1 MHIIISYDVQ
11 KQWPVCIHIYL
22 VSIEGRFMD
31 LEDIIERKS
40 DKTFIFSKKQIF
52 IFSYNWLEL
61 ITIKWKGLQR
71 FENYIPK
78 EKDAYK
84 RYTILLIFF
93 NTDENE
99 ATRKTKYYNNS
110 FTFICISLSW
120 SESVYFCYI
129 LHKTH
134 FLLLQRFKCFCEL
147 EKVSPFAGGQKN
159 TKEDKLG
166 GNEW

>member
-1 MHIIISYDVQ
+1 
-11 KQWPVCIHIYL
+11 
-22 VSIEGRFMD
+22 MD

-99 ATRKTKYYNNS
+99 ATRKTKYYN
-110 FTFICISLSW
+110 TTI
-120 SESVYFCYI
+120 
-129 LHKTH
+129 
-134 FLLLQRFKCFCEL
+134 
-147 EKVSPFAGGQKN
+147 VSHSYV
-159 TKEDKLG
+159 
-166 GNEW
+166 